1 MKYIYMLVVLF
12 ALYQGRHYIVSWFKD
27 LKNKTKK
34 TTEVTTD
41 DVTFTPVETRKTYV
55 FAVEL
60 EELTD
65 GKAKLSIIKMP
76 Q

>member
-1 MKYIYMLVVLF
+1 MKYIYILVVLF
-12 ALYQGRHYIVSWFKD
+12 VLYQGRSFIFSWFKD
-27 LKNKTKK
+27 LKNRTKK
-34 TTEVTTD
+34 TTEITTD
-41 DVTFTPVETRKTYV
+41 DITFVPVETRKTYV

-60 EELTD
+60 EELAD